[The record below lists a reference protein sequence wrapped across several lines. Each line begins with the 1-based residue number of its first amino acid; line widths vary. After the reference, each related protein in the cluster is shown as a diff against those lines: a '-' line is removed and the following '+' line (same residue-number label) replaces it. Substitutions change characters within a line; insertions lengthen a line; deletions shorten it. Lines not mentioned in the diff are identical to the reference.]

1 MFNIPNINKQGFHH
15 MAETVADRIS
25 KRMKELKIKQ
35 VDLINKKVASKGTIS
50 LWLSGSSI
58 PSGERLVKL
67 SNELQVDAA
76 WILTGQGGMNDRLDN
91 NVDLN
96 PIATVIYAP
105 VLSWV
110 QAGDFTDM
118 ESISNLAEC
127 EKLPLVPG
135 AGKRSFYLEVKGLSN
150 APYFEEGEK
159 ICIDPDYHLEDIQT
173 GEMIVVKC
181 NDTATFKALI
191 SESNGYYLKPLNP
204 NWSEQV
210 IPLNEDCVLV
220 GKYVGSFKPSRK
232 FNLS

>member
-1 MFNIPNINKQGFHH
+1 M
-15 MAETVADRIS
+15 TSTTDRINQ
-25 KRMKELKIKQ
+25 KMKELGLSQ
-35 VDLINKKVASKGTIS
+35 ADVMRGTGAGRATVSGWINGSNAPSAKYLES
-50 LWLSGSSI
+50 LAKTLKTTSS
-58 PSGERLVKL
+58 
-67 SNELQVDAA
+67 
-76 WILTGQGGMNDRLDN
+76 WILNGEEDSDRKLDN
-91 NVDLN
+91 SVSLDLV
-96 PIATVIYAP
+96 ATVTYAP
-105 VLSWV
+105 VISWV
-110 QAGDFTDM
+110 QAGDFTNM
-118 ESISNLAEC
+118 ESIINLAEC

-159 ICIDPDYHLEDIQT
+159 ICIDPDYQLCDIHT
-173 GEMIVVKC
+173 GEMVVVKC

>member
-1 MFNIPNINKQGFHH
+1 M
-15 MAETVADRIS
+15 TSTTDRINQ
-25 KRMKELKIKQ
+25 KMKELGLSQ
-35 VDLINKKVASKGTIS
+35 ADVMRGTGAGRATVSGWINGSNAPSAKYLES
-50 LWLSGSSI
+50 LAKTLKTTSS
-58 PSGERLVKL
+58 
-67 SNELQVDAA
+67 
-76 WILTGQGGMNDRLDN
+76 WILNGKEDSDRKLDN
-91 NVDLN
+91 SVSLDLV
-96 PIATVIYAP
+96 ATVTYAP
-105 VLSWV
+105 VISWV

-118 ESISNLAEC
+118 GSISNLAEC

-159 ICIDPDYHLEDIQT
+159 ICIDPDYQLCDIHT

>member
-1 MFNIPNINKQGFHH
+1 M
-15 MAETVADRIS
+15 TSTTDRINQ
-25 KRMKELKIKQ
+25 KMKELGLSQ
-35 VDLINKKVASKGTIS
+35 ADVMRGTGAGRATVSGWINGSNAPSAKYLES
-50 LWLSGSSI
+50 LARTLKTTSS
-58 PSGERLVKL
+58 
-67 SNELQVDAA
+67 
-76 WILTGQGGMNDRLDN
+76 WILNGKEDADRKLDN
-91 NVDLN
+91 SVSLDLV
-96 PIATVIYAP
+96 ATVTYAP
-105 VLSWV
+105 VISWV

-159 ICIDPDYHLEDIQT
+159 ICIDPDYQLCDIHT

>member
-1 MFNIPNINKQGFHH
+1 MLLTEILE
-15 MAETVADRIS
+15 MTSTTDRINQ
-25 KRMKELKIKQ
+25 KMKELGLSQ
-35 VDLINKKVASKGTIS
+35 ADVMRGTGAGRATVSGWINGSNAPSAKYLES
-50 LWLSGSSI
+50 LAKTLKTTSS
-58 PSGERLVKL
+58 
-67 SNELQVDAA
+67 
-76 WILTGQGGMNDRLDN
+76 WILNGKEDSDRKLDN
-91 NVDLN
+91 SVSLDLG
-96 PIATVIYAP
+96 ATVTYAP
-105 VLSWV
+105 VISWV

-159 ICIDPDYHLEDIQT
+159 ICIDPDYQLCDIHT

>member
-1 MFNIPNINKQGFHH
+1 MLLTEILE
-15 MAETVADRIS
+15 MTSTTDRINQ
-25 KRMKELKIKQ
+25 KMKELGLSQ
-35 VDLINKKVASKGTIS
+35 ADVMRGTGAGRATVSGWINGSNAPSAKYLES
-50 LWLSGSSI
+50 LAKTLKTTSS
-58 PSGERLVKL
+58 
-67 SNELQVDAA
+67 
-76 WILTGQGGMNDRLDN
+76 WILNGKEDSDRKLDN
-91 NVDLN
+91 SVSLDLV
-96 PIATVIYAP
+96 ATVTYAP
-105 VLSWV
+105 VISWV

-127 EKLPLVPG
+127 ERLPLVPG

-159 ICIDPDYHLEDIQT
+159 ICIDPDYQLCDIHT

>member
-1 MFNIPNINKQGFHH
+1 MLLTEILE
-15 MAETVADRIS
+15 MTSTTDRINQ
-25 KRMKELKIKQ
+25 KMKELGLSQ
-35 VDLINKKVASKGTIS
+35 ADVMRGTGAGRATVSGWINGSNAPSAKYLES
-50 LWLSGSSI
+50 LARTLKTTSS
-58 PSGERLVKL
+58 
-67 SNELQVDAA
+67 
-76 WILTGQGGMNDRLDN
+76 WILNGKEDSDRKLDN
-91 NVDLN
+91 SVSLDLV
-96 PIATVIYAP
+96 ATVTYAP
-105 VLSWV
+105 VISWV

-159 ICIDPDYHLEDIQT
+159 ICIDPDYQLCDIHT

-220 GKYVGSFKPSRK
+220 GKYVGSLKPSRK

>member
-1 MFNIPNINKQGFHH
+1 MLLMEILE
-15 MAETVADRIS
+15 MTSTTDRINQ
-25 KRMKELKIKQ
+25 KMKELGLSQ
-35 VDLINKKVASKGTIS
+35 ADVMRGTGAGRATVSGWINGSNAPSAKYLES
-50 LWLSGSSI
+50 LAKTLKTTSS
-58 PSGERLVKL
+58 
-67 SNELQVDAA
+67 
-76 WILTGQGGMNDRLDN
+76 WILNGKEDSDRKLDN
-91 NVDLN
+91 SVSLDLV
-96 PIATVIYAP
+96 ATVTYAP
-105 VLSWV
+105 VISWV
-110 QAGDFTDM
+110 QAGDFTNM

-159 ICIDPDYHLEDIQT
+159 ICIDPDYQLCDIHT
-173 GEMIVVKC
+173 GEMVVVKC

>member
-1 MFNIPNINKQGFHH
+1 M
-15 MAETVADRIS
+15 TSTTDRINQ
-25 KRMKELKIKQ
+25 KMKELGLSQ
-35 VDLINKKVASKGTIS
+35 ADVMRGTGAGRATVSGWIN
-50 LWLSGSSI
+50 GSNA
-58 PSGERLVKL
+58 PSAKYL
-67 SNELQVDAA
+67 ELLAKTLKTTSS
-76 WILTGQGGMNDRLDN
+76 WILNGKEDSDRKLDN
-91 NVDLN
+91 SVSLDLV
-96 PIATVIYAP
+96 ATVTYAP
-105 VLSWV
+105 VISWV

-118 ESISNLAEC
+118 GSISNLAEC

-159 ICIDPDYHLEDIQT
+159 ICIDPDYQLCDIHT

>member
-1 MFNIPNINKQGFHH
+1 

-50 LWLSGSSI
+50 LWLSGSSV

-96 PIATVIYAP
+96 PIDTVIYAP

-118 ESISNLAEC
+118 ESITNLSEC
-127 EKLPLVPG
+127 EMLPLVPG
-135 AGKRSFYLEVKGLSN
+135 AGRRSFYLEVKGLSN

-159 ICIDPDYHLEDIQT
+159 ICIDPDWCLEDIQT

-220 GKYVGSFKPSRK
+220 GKYVGSFKPAKK
-232 FNLS
+232 FNLF

>member
-1 MFNIPNINKQGFHH
+1 MI
-15 MAETVADRIS
+15 ETIADRIK
-25 KRMKELKIKQ
+25 KRMDELGIRQ

-50 LWLSGSSI
+50 LWLSGSSV

-91 NVDLN
+91 SVDLN

-159 ICIDPDYHLEDIQT
+159 ICIDRDYHLEDIQT

-191 SESNGYYLKPLNP
+191 SEPNGYYLKPLNP

-220 GKYVGSFKPSRK
+220 GKYVGSFKPAKK
-232 FNLS
+232 FNLF

>member
-1 MFNIPNINKQGFHH
+1 MI
-15 MAETVADRIS
+15 ETIADRIK
-25 KRMKELKIKQ
+25 KRMDELGIRQ

-50 LWLSGSSI
+50 LWLSGGSV

-91 NVDLN
+91 SVDLN

-220 GKYVGSFKPSRK
+220 GKYVGSFKPAKK
-232 FNLS
+232 FNLF

>member
-1 MFNIPNINKQGFHH
+1 M
-15 MAETVADRIS
+15 TSTTDRINQ
-25 KRMKELKIKQ
+25 KMKELGLSQ
-35 VDLINKKVASKGTIS
+35 ADVMRGTGAGRATVSGWINGSNAPSAKYLES
-50 LWLSGSSI
+50 LAKTLKTTSS
-58 PSGERLVKL
+58 
-67 SNELQVDAA
+67 
-76 WILTGQGGMNDRLDN
+76 WILNGKEDSDRKLDN
-91 NVDLN
+91 SVSLDLV
-96 PIATVIYAP
+96 ATVTYAP
-105 VLSWV
+105 VISWV

-127 EKLPLVPG
+127 EKLPLIPG

-159 ICIDPDYHLEDIQT
+159 ICIDPDYQLCDIHT

>member
-1 MFNIPNINKQGFHH
+1 M
-15 MAETVADRIS
+15 TSTTDRINQ
-25 KRMKELKIKQ
+25 KMKELGLSQ
-35 VDLINKKVASKGTIS
+35 ADVMRGTGAGRATVSGWINGSNAPSAKYLES
-50 LWLSGSSI
+50 LAKTLKTTSS
-58 PSGERLVKL
+58 
-67 SNELQVDAA
+67 
-76 WILTGQGGMNDRLDN
+76 WILNGKEDSDRKLDN
-91 NVDLN
+91 SVSLDLV
-96 PIATVIYAP
+96 ATVTYAP
-105 VLSWV
+105 VISWV

-159 ICIDPDYHLEDIQT
+159 ICIDPDYQLCDIHT

-181 NDTATFKALI
+181 NDAATFKALI

>member
-1 MFNIPNINKQGFHH
+1 M
-15 MAETVADRIS
+15 TSTTDRINQ
-25 KRMKELKIKQ
+25 KMKELGLSQ
-35 VDLINKKVASKGTIS
+35 ADVMRGTGAGRATVSGWINGSNAPSAKYLES
-50 LWLSGSSI
+50 LAKTLKTTSS
-58 PSGERLVKL
+58 
-67 SNELQVDAA
+67 
-76 WILTGQGGMNDRLDN
+76 WILNGKEDSDRKLDN
-91 NVDLN
+91 SVSLDLV
-96 PIATVIYAP
+96 ATVTYAP
-105 VLSWV
+105 VISWV

-127 EKLPLVPG
+127 ERLPLVPG

-159 ICIDPDYHLEDIQT
+159 ICIDPDYQLCDIHT

>member
-1 MFNIPNINKQGFHH
+1 MV
-15 MAETVADRIS
+15 ETVADRID

-50 LWLSGSSI
+50 LWLSGGSV

-67 SNELQVDAA
+67 SNELKVDAA
-76 WILTGQGGMNDRLDN
+76 WILTGQGGMNDRFDN

-96 PIATVIYAP
+96 HVATVIYAP
-105 VLSWV
+105 VISWV

-118 ESISNLAEC
+118 GSISNLAEC

-159 ICIDPDYHLEDIQT
+159 ICIDPDYQLEDIQT

-191 SESNGYYLKPLNP
+191 SESNGYFLKPLNP
-204 NWSEQV
+204 NWTEQV
-210 IPLNEDCVLV
+210 IPLNEDCMLV
-220 GKYVGSFKPSRK
+220 GKYVGSFKPAKK
-232 FNLS
+232 FNLF

>member
-1 MFNIPNINKQGFHH
+1 MNGRSKSN
-15 MAETVADRIS
+15 DRDHCGS
-25 KRMKELKIKQ
+25 HKKRMDELGIRQ

-50 LWLSGSSI
+50 LWLSGSSV

-91 NVDLN
+91 SVDLN

-110 QAGDFTDM
+110 QAGGFTDM
-118 ESISNLAEC
+118 ESISNLTEC

-220 GKYVGSFKPSRK
+220 GKYVGSFKPAKK
-232 FNLS
+232 FNLF

>member
-1 MFNIPNINKQGFHH
+1 MI
-15 MAETVADRIS
+15 ETVADRID

-50 LWLSGSSI
+50 LWLSGGAV

-67 SNELQVDAA
+67 SNELKVDAA
-76 WILTGQGGMNDRLDN
+76 WILTGQGSINDQLDN

-96 PIATVIYAP
+96 PLATVIYAP
-105 VLSWV
+105 VISWV

-135 AGKRSFYLEVKGLSN
+135 AGRKSFYLEVKGLSN

-159 ICIDPDYHLEDIQT
+159 ICIDPDYQLEDIQT
-173 GEMIVVKC
+173 GEMVVVKC

-191 SESNGYYLKPLNP
+191 SESNGYFLKPLNP
-204 NWSEQV
+204 NWNEQV
-210 IPLNEDCVLV
+210 IPLNEDCMLV
-220 GKYVGSFKPSRK
+220 GKYVGSFKPAKK
-232 FNLS
+232 FNLF

>member
-1 MFNIPNINKQGFHH
+1 
-15 MAETVADRIS
+15 MASATDRINQ
-25 KRMKELKIKQ
+25 KMKELGLSQ
-35 VDLINKKVASKGTIS
+35 ADVMRATGAGRATVSGWINGSNSPSAKYMESLAKVLRT
-50 LWLSGSSI
+50 SS
-58 PSGERLVKL
+58 S
-67 SNELQVDAA
+67 
-76 WILTGQGGMNDRLDN
+76 WILNGQENKIDLLDN
-91 NVDLN
+91 SVDLN
-96 PIATVIYAP
+96 PLYTVGYAP

-127 EKLPLVPG
+127 EMLPLVPG
-135 AGKRSFYLEVKGLSN
+135 AGRRSFYLEVKGLSN

-159 ICIDPDYHLEDIQT
+159 ICIDPDWCLEDIQT
-173 GEMIVVKC
+173 GEMVVVKC

>member
-1 MFNIPNINKQGFHH
+1 M
-15 MAETVADRIS
+15 TSTTDRINQ
-25 KRMKELKIKQ
+25 KMKELGLSQ
-35 VDLINKKVASKGTIS
+35 ADVMRGTGAGRATVSGWINGSNAPSAKYLES
-50 LWLSGSSI
+50 LARTLKTTSS
-58 PSGERLVKL
+58 
-67 SNELQVDAA
+67 
-76 WILTGQGGMNDRLDN
+76 WILNGKEDSDRKLDN
-91 NVDLN
+91 SVSLDLV
-96 PIATVIYAP
+96 ATVTYAP
-105 VLSWV
+105 VISWV

-159 ICIDPDYHLEDIQT
+159 ICIDPDYQLCDIHT

>member
-1 MFNIPNINKQGFHH
+1 MI
-15 MAETVADRIS
+15 ETVADRIS

-50 LWLSGSSI
+50 LWLSGSSV

-91 NVDLN
+91 SVDLN

-127 EKLPLVPG
+127 EMLPLVPG
-135 AGKRSFYLEVKGLSN
+135 AGRRSFYLDVKGLSN

-159 ICIDPDYHLEDIQT
+159 ICIDPD
-173 GEMIVVKC
+173 
-181 NDTATFKALI
+181 
-191 SESNGYYLKPLNP
+191 
-204 NWSEQV
+204 
-210 IPLNEDCVLV
+210 
-220 GKYVGSFKPSRK
+220 
-232 FNLS
+232 

>member
-1 MFNIPNINKQGFHH
+1 

-50 LWLSGSSI
+50 LWLSGSSV

-127 EKLPLVPG
+127 EMLPLVPG
-135 AGKRSFYLEVKGLSN
+135 AGRRSFYLEVKGLSN

-159 ICIDPDYHLEDIQT
+159 ICIDPDWCLEDIQT

-220 GKYVGSFKPSRK
+220 GKYVGSFKPAKK
-232 FNLS
+232 FNLF

>member
-1 MFNIPNINKQGFHH
+1 M
-15 MAETVADRIS
+15 TSTTDRINQ
-25 KRMKELKIKQ
+25 KMKELGLSQ
-35 VDLINKKVASKGTIS
+35 ADVMRGTGAGRATVSGWINGSNAPSAKYLES
-50 LWLSGSSI
+50 LAKTLKTTSS
-58 PSGERLVKL
+58 
-67 SNELQVDAA
+67 
-76 WILTGQGGMNDRLDN
+76 WILNGKEDSDRKLDN
-91 NVDLN
+91 SVSLDRV
-96 PIATVIYAP
+96 ATVTYAP
-105 VLSWV
+105 VISWV

-159 ICIDPDYHLEDIQT
+159 ICIDPDYQLCDIHT

-220 GKYVGSFKPSRK
+220 GKYVGSFRPSRK

>member
-1 MFNIPNINKQGFHH
+1 MI
-15 MAETVADRIS
+15 ETIADRIK
-25 KRMKELKIKQ
+25 KRMDELGIRQ

-50 LWLSGSSI
+50 LWLSGSSVL
-58 PSGERLVKL
+58 SGERLVKL

-91 NVDLN
+91 SVDLN

-220 GKYVGSFKPSRK
+220 GKYVGSFKPAKK
-232 FNLS
+232 FNLF

>member
-1 MFNIPNINKQGFHH
+1 M
-15 MAETVADRIS
+15 TSTTDRINQ
-25 KRMKELKIKQ
+25 KMKELGLSQ
-35 VDLINKKVASKGTIS
+35 ADVMRGTGAGRATVSGWINGSNAPSAKYLES
-50 LWLSGSSI
+50 LAKTLKTTSS
-58 PSGERLVKL
+58 
-67 SNELQVDAA
+67 
-76 WILTGQGGMNDRLDN
+76 WILNGKEDSGRKLDN
-91 NVDLN
+91 SVSLDLV
-96 PIATVIYAP
+96 ATVTYAP
-105 VLSWV
+105 VISWV

-159 ICIDPDYHLEDIQT
+159 ICIDPDYQLCDIHT

-181 NDTATFKALI
+181 NDAATFKALI

>member
-1 MFNIPNINKQGFHH
+1 M
-15 MAETVADRIS
+15 TSTTDRINQ
-25 KRMKELKIKQ
+25 KMKELGLSQ
-35 VDLINKKVASKGTIS
+35 ADVMRGTGAGRATVSGWINGSNAPSAKYLES
-50 LWLSGSSI
+50 LAKTLKTTSS
-58 PSGERLVKL
+58 
-67 SNELQVDAA
+67 
-76 WILTGQGGMNDRLDN
+76 WILNGKEDLDRKLDN
-91 NVDLN
+91 SVSLDLV
-96 PIATVIYAP
+96 ATVTYAP
-105 VLSWV
+105 VISWV

-159 ICIDPDYHLEDIQT
+159 ICIDPDYQLCDIHT